1 MRHILVAVVAIL
13 AVVANITK
21 YQYIY
26 RYSNERHT
34 SSSGGNGGDSG
45 EYN

>member
-1 MRHILVAVVAIL
+1 MRRILVAVVAMVAIV

-34 SSSGGNGGDSG
+34 GSSGGNGG